1 MPASQVGEKR
11 VLNLMELKL
20 LTVVSLS
27 VGAVIKLRPLEDLLV
42 FLTADLF
49 LAHFSHF

>member
-1 MPASQVGEKR
+1 
-11 VLNLMELKL
+11 MELKL

-27 VGAVIKLRPLEDLLV
+27 VGAVIELRPLEELV